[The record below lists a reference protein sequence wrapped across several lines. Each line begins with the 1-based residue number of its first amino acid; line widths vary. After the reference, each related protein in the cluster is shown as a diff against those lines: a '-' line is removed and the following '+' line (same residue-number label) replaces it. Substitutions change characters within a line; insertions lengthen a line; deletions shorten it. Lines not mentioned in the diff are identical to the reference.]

1 MTVLKWLLAG
11 SAALLLLVALAMLA
25 GQLGLMQGRPPG
37 NMGVHDGRL
46 KPPSDTDNSVS
57 SQSGLWPGHARRQAA
72 YVEPLALVGDGPATM
87 RRLRDI
93 VAAMPGARVVTF
105 RDDYLYV
112 QFTSRFMKY
121 VDDTEFW
128 FDRNAGVVQ
137 VRSASRLGKRD
148 FGVNRSRVEAIR
160 ARLRP

>member
-11 SAALLLLVALAMLA
+11 GTALVLLVVLA

-37 NMGVHDGRL
+37 GIGVHDGKL

-57 SQSGLWPGHARRQAA
+57 SQAGSWPGHPRREAA
-72 YVEPLALVGDGPATM
+72 HIEPLALVGDGPATM

-93 VAAMPGARVVTF
+93 VAAMPGAHIVTF
-105 RDDYLYV
+105 RDDYLYA
-112 QFTSRFMKY
+112 QFTSRVMKY

-128 FDRNAGVVQ
+128 FDRTAGVVQ

-148 FGVNRSRVEAIR
+148 FGVNRDRVEAIR
-160 ARLRP
+160 ERLNRS